1 MHVCELNALNDPF
14 CSCNAGYELD
24 GNEKA
29 CNPHNACDDGNGGC
43 KQVCVNDGPG
53 LVHCAC
59 KEGFVL
65 MADKLSC
72 QISEMADIKL
82 ADSDSGKSEA
92 VNIIFVCVCF
102 QYVTAM
108 RA

>member
-43 KQVCVNDGPG
+43 KQGCVNDGPG

-72 QISEMADIKL
+72 QASEIADIKL
-82 ADSDSGKSEA
+82 ADSDSGTFES
-92 VNIIFVCVCF
+92 VNIIFVRVCF
-102 QYVTAM
+102 HYVIAM
-108 RA
+108 RT